1 MAEVAT
7 FSQGRAA
14 EERMARILERIARLA
29 PTFVSEKA
37 TNVIRSTQEE
47 M

>member
-7 FSQGRAA
+7 FSQGRAG
-14 EERMARILERIARLA
+14 EQRMAPILERIESLA
-29 PTFVSEKA
+29 PIFVSEKA